1 MISFLRK
8 LLLGK
13 SQPNWVSLVA
23 WLLATG
29 AAIFLYV
36 QQTKQESIVAINEWH
51 GKMLEAIEQYEV
63 GDEVS
68 RSRLNM
74 AVASYLD
81 TRRNLSHAMGK
92 TLSVD
97 APQELYKWL
106 QSKILL
112 SLADTNQIAFHCA
125 VKLALDRQVQAL
137 TISAKAV
144 ESQITAIKKMP
155 DMLSMGLQEVPNP
168 AKFTLPVLGGQQK
181 AFAETLVSN
190 KQQRV
195 IAEKKWQASL
205 SNFANQ
211 AEIELS
217 SISTA
222 FDMTDSYRT
231 AIDDTVKRL
240 APCQ

>member
-1 MISFLRK
+1 
-8 LLLGK
+8 
-13 SQPNWVSLVA
+13 
-23 WLLATG
+23 
-29 AAIFLYV
+29 
-36 QQTKQESIVAINEWH
+36 
-51 GKMLEAIEQYEV
+51 
-63 GDEVS
+63 
-68 RSRLNM
+68 
-74 AVASYLD
+74 
-81 TRRNLSHAMGK
+81 
-92 TLSVD
+92 
-97 APQELYKWL
+97 
-106 QSKILL
+106 
-112 SLADTNQIAFHCA
+112 
-125 VKLALDRQVQAL
+125 
-137 TISAKAV
+137 
-144 ESQITAIKKMP
+144 
-155 DMLSMGLQEVPNP
+155 VPNP